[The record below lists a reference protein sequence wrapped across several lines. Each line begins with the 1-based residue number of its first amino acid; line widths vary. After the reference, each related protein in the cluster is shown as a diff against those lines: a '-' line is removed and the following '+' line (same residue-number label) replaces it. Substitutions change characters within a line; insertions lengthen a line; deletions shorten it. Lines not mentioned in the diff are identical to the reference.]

1 MAVDSLLTAV
11 LDATERGIAA
21 SKDADMSPVERF
33 CLADD
38 HTHAL
43 VHWLH
48 LTTGGLTIDLSAG
61 SDRVN
66 LRVWLSAQIAS
77 LDRLIEQQLNCVLHH
92 PRLQQLEAA
101 WRGVEL
107 LVKAAGEQ
115 RGVKV
120 RLLDISLR
128 EVAKDLQRA
137 SDFDQSNLFHRI
149 YNDEFGMPGGEPF
162 GILLGN
168 YQVTHTPSRE
178 HPSDDIEVLR
188 GISQIAAAA
197 FAPFVCGAAPQLFG
211 LDDFE
216 SMGHS
221 LNYSG
226 IFQAKDYLRWNSLRD
241 TQDSRFIGI
250 CLPDVLLREPYNQEF
265 CARQG
270 LNFTEHCRSNN
281 DYLWGNACFA
291 LGTVVIREFGATGWF
306 SHIRGVPR
314 DYLSGGLV
322 TALPHTGF
330 DTGEAAVPRMSTSVL
345 ITDSAEKQLN
355 ELGFIA
361 LCHCYGTPFCALLSN
376 ASLQRP
382 MRFSDRGAMAN
393 ARVSAMLQQILCA
406 SRFAHYIKVMIRD
419 KVGSFADETECER
432 MLDNWLRNYTTGRD
446 DLSWETRAKYPL
458 RDFKVQVMDISGKPG
473 SYSCAIH
480 LKPHYVAEQ
489 IVSEIRLTTE
499 LNQIGTAA

>member
-1 MAVDSLLTAV
+1 MAVDTLLTAV
-11 LDATERGIAA
+11 LEATEQRDAA
-21 SKDADMSPVERF
+21 SVGAGHTLLERF
-33 CLADD
+33 CSTEDPIQ
-38 HTHAL
+38 TL
-43 VHWLH
+43 VYWLH
-48 LTTGGLTIDLSAG
+48 LTGDQPAPPGQPPC
-61 SDRVN
+61 
-66 LRVWLSAQIAS
+66 LRTWLSTQMAS
-77 LDRLIEQQLNCVLHH
+77 LDRLIEDQLNCVLHH

-107 LVKAAGEQ
+107 LVIAASEQ

-120 RLLDISLR
+120 RLLDMSLR

-168 YQVTHTPSRE
+168 YRVTHVPSRE

-188 GISQIAAAA
+188 GISQVAAAA
-197 FAPFVCGAAPQLFG
+197 FAPFICSAAPQLFG
-211 LDDFE
+211 LDNFDA
-216 SMGHS
+216 MGHS
-221 LNYSG
+221 LDYSG
-226 IFQAKDYLRWNSLRD
+226 IFQAQEYLRWNSLRD
-241 TQDSRFIGI
+241 SQDSRFIGV
-250 CLPDVLLREPYNQEF
+250 CLPDVLLREPYSQDF
-265 CARQG
+265 CTRQG
-270 LNFTEHCRSNN
+270 LNFTEQCHHNQ

-291 LGTVVIREFGATGWF
+291 LGTVVIREYGATGWF

-314 DYLSGGLV
+314 DYLSGGLI
-322 TALPHTGF
+322 TALPQTGF
-330 DTGEAAVPRMSTSVL
+330 DTAEAAITRMSTSVL

-355 ELGFIA
+355 ELGFIG
-361 LCHCYGTPFCALLSN
+361 LCHCYGTPYCALLSN
-376 ASLQRP
+376 PSIQRP
-382 MRFSDRGAMAN
+382 EYFSDRGAMAN

-419 KVGSFADETECER
+419 KVGSFTDEGECER
-432 MLDNWLRNYTTGRD
+432 MLDKWLRNYTTGRD
-446 DLSWETRAKYPL
+446 DLNWETRAKYPL
-458 RDFKVQVMDISGKPG
+458 RDFSVQVMGISGKPG